1 MCIIQAIC
9 VAYLWHSQAPAQHIT
24 VGIGPGTVVGKVT
37 VGYGQEKVGK
47 NQVGKVIRHQ
57 VGKGSRE
64 KRRERVWKASCRK
77 GSGKVWKGSGKGIS
91 QSVTLGG
98 EALQRRPGHRLSQ
111 PAMHAMRNCQKTSRD
126 LQCMQCASAE
136 RQSSRDHTDALIEGV
151 QCRLAKSHTPA

>member
-91 QSVTLGG
+91 QSGYQGYINKSPLCC
-98 EALQRRPGHRLSQ
+98 HQ
-111 PAMHAMRNCQKTSRD
+111 PPSILVIPNN
-126 LQCMQCASAE
+126 ASNYQTAH
-136 RQSSRDHTDALIEGV
+136 Q
-151 QCRLAKSHTPA
+151 